1 MKRIGFILI
10 IALLNSTLLFANIA
24 KDTIAVE
31 SKHEA
36 PQQLDSI
43 FSTKESNKVVVDT
56 VKQWRPDSQK
66 GIWLGVIIPGA
77 GQFYNRQYW
86 KLPIVYGA
94 FFGCAYAITW
104 NGRMYTDYKQ
114 AYVDITTTTD
124 YTNPDASFIKI
135 LPKGYT
141 IESMGGV
148 ANYTSILENRQNQY
162 RRNRDL
168 GIIVTVAVYALSLID
183 AFVDAQLYDFDI
195 SPDVSF
201 NVEPQI
207 YNDINNQRSAELHLS
222 FNF

>member
-1 MKRIGFILI
+1 MF
-10 IALLNSTLLFANIA
+10 LLSCF
-24 KDTIAVE
+24 
-31 SKHEA
+31 
-36 PQQLDSI
+36 
-43 FSTKESNKVVVDT
+43 
-56 VKQWRPDSQK
+56 
-66 GIWLGVIIPGA
+66 
-77 GQFYNRQYW
+77 
-86 KLPIVYGA
+86 
-94 FFGCAYAITW
+94 
-104 NGRMYTDYKQ
+104 GRMYTDYKQ

-124 YTNPDASFIKI
+124 YTNPNASFIKI